1 MTTKRK
7 VQTMSF
13 KKVRVTLH
21 SIFNDNTGDDPG
33 NELELFG
40 RWDANRLKFDPDI
53 AEVVS
58 LEHHNLWDRSGDDAQ
73 SVVEGTAFIIESSA
87 DIDFFD
93 GEFLQIVGHVSEQ
106 DDFGPNDVLGSFER
120 NLNLSDIHDGLVQ
133 IPQFNE
139 SNQRVNVKMSLRV
152 LESA

>member
-1 MTTKRK
+1 M
-7 VQTMSF
+7 
-13 KKVRVTLH
+13 TLH

-33 NELELFG
+33 SELEIFG
-40 RWDANRLKFDPDI
+40 RWDVNRLKFDPDI

-58 LEHHNLWDRSGDDAQ
+58 LEHHNLWNRTGDNSKPIEEGDAH
-73 SVVEGTAFIIESSA
+73 IIESSV
-87 DIDFFD
+87 DVDLFD

-106 DDFGPNDVLGSFER
+106 DDFGPNDVLGSFEKR
-120 NLNLSDIHDGLVQ
+120 LNLNEVTTGLVQ

-139 SNQRVNVKMSLRV
+139 SNQRVNVKMSTRV